1 MSAERKGKAK
11 SKETS
16 QYGDYKF
23 VSHRL
28 SADEKK
34 QFDAWSI
41 DAEHLLRRVGELVD
55 LCYKVSTQLDFYNH
69 TCQASLTCNEIK
81 SPDSHWILVA
91 RAPDALTAL
100 ALLIFKHDVLM
111 VGDWSKH
118 HDEDHA
124 DRAWG

>member
-1 MSAERKGKAK
+1 MSSQGKGKAK
-11 SKETS
+11 PNGKS

-34 QFDAWSI
+34 QFDAWTCSS
-41 DAEHLLRRVGELVD
+41 DHLLQRVRELVD
-55 LCYKVSTQLDFYNH
+55 LCYKVSMQLDFYNH

-100 ALLIFKHDVLM
+100 ALLIYKHDVLM
-111 VGDWSKH
+111 QGDWSKY